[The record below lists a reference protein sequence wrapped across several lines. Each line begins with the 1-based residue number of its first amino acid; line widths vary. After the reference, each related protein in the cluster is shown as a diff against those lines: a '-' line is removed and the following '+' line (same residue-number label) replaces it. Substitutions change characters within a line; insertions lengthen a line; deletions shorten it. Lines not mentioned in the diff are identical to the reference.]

1 MKVKI
6 LVTGASGFLGSWACR
21 VLSKSHEV
29 IGLVRENSDTY
40 RLENIQGL
48 TVKKS
53 QVSLWKNLIREINP
67 EVILLLHWDGVSN
80 LDRNSEDQQLNV
92 ANFKELVSAAVQAKV
107 PKIIGF
113 GSQAELGPVSTQISD
128 YQGDNP
134 TTLYGRAKVECRL
147 EGFDLTKNS
156 KTDFI
161 WVRIFSTYGP
171 LDAENWLI
179 PSAILTLKESEKFK
193 STSGEQA
200 WSFLHAYDFV
210 LAVKILIENKT
221 HQKVFNLGNITTNT
235 LKDVLI
241 KVQEL
246 IGTGD
251 LVDFGSIP
259 YRSDQVMRLEPRCEG
274 LVGLGWRPVV
284 PLNNGLI
291 QTINWFTNQ
300 PESALLTDKDSSLYF
315 DLPQRIKR
323 INN

>member
-6 LVTGASGFLGSWACR
+6 LVSGASGFLGSWTCR

-29 IGLVRENSDTY
+29 IGLVREDSDTY

-53 QVSLWKNLIREINP
+53 QPRMWKKLIKDINP
-67 EVILLLHWDGVSN
+67 DVMLLLHWDGVSN
-80 LDRNSEDQQLNV
+80 LERNSEGQELNV
-92 ANFKELVSAAVQAKV
+92 ESFREIVSAAVAANI

-128 YQGDNP
+128 HRADNP
-134 TTLYGRAKVECRL
+134 TTLYGKAKVECRSV
-147 EGFDLTKNS
+147 GFDLAKNS
-156 KTDFI
+156 NTVFI

-179 PSAILTLKESEKFK
+179 PSAILTLNESKKFQT
-193 STSGEQA
+193 TSGEQE

-210 LAVKILIENKT
+210 LAVKTLIENKSQ
-221 HQKVFNLGNITTNT
+221 QKVFNLGNTTTNI
-235 LKDVLI
+235 LKGALI
-241 KVQEL
+241 TIQDL
-246 IGTGD
+246 IGKGD
-251 LVDFGSIP
+251 LIEFGSIP

-284 PLNNGLI
+284 PLKNGLI

-300 PESALLTDKDSSLYF
+300 SESALLTDTNSSLYF
-315 DLPQRIKR
+315 DLPKRIKR